1 MIDTQNDIETM
12 WVHLARDFDNQMELS
27 FYLKIWTYL
36 ILWWKIWDSMS
47 DNMSDNMRSYLNHQ
61 RSFGVH
67 FRPTQM
73 DCTSRRV
80 RDSAVSTEMVQ
91 VQGSVCAPEAA
102 FECFWCM
109 VARKQSAFAAA
120 RRGLQH
126 VHWGWEGSCCRF
138 LRLQSRLVWDGPKAL
153 QGRQGMCGSLAGWFQ
168 VAVQAVDWFV
178 PQHHLSIGLRWFK
191 VLFLRGS

>member
-1 MIDTQNDIETM
+1 
-12 WVHLARDFDNQMELS
+12 
-27 FYLKIWTYL
+27 
-36 ILWWKIWDSMS
+36 MS

-102 FECFWCM
+102 FECF
-109 VARKQSAFAAA
+109 
-120 RRGLQH
+120 
-126 VHWGWEGSCCRF
+126 
-138 LRLQSRLVWDGPKAL
+138 
-153 QGRQGMCGSLAGWFQ
+153 
-168 VAVQAVDWFV
+168 
-178 PQHHLSIGLRWFK
+178 
-191 VLFLRGS
+191 